1 MNVSGTPTRTVWLE
15 PDGRTVK
22 IIDQRRLPHAFEVV
36 ELRTVDEATYAI
48 REMQVRGAGL
58 IGATAG
64 FGMLLAGLEA
74 ERESPDAFLSH
85 LRASGERLMAT
96 RPTAVNLEWA
106 VKRLL
111 KAVEGLGRR

>member
-1 MNVSGTPTRTVWLE
+1 M
-15 PDGRTVK
+15 
-22 IIDQRRLPHAFEVV
+22 V
-36 ELRTVDEATYAI
+36 ELRTVGEAAFAI

-74 ERESPDAFLSH
+74 ENENPNAFLSH
-85 LRASGERLMAT
+85 LQTSGKRLMAT

-106 VKRLL
+106 C
-111 KAVEGLGRR
+111 